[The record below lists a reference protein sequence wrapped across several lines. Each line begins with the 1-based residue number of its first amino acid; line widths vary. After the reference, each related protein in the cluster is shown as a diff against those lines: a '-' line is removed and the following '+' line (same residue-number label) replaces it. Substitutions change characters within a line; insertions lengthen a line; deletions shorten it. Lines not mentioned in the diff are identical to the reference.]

1 MAKGRVVLYEQ
12 PRTPARP
19 VYTGRARRR
28 RRRRGVRRLLFA
40 LAALVVAS
48 AVGYV
53 LWYTHPARQSA
64 LEDPERSQVE
74 GELTADGGS
83 TGTAAAAVTGD
94 GAIVVAIDPGHGGV
108 NPNIGAEDYGSEAN
122 GLRESEVTLA
132 TARALYDLLAADDRF
147 APVLTADGSQYL
159 KPSERGAAAQAAGAE
174 LLLSIHLNYDSG
186 SSTSGFECYAAPPNL
201 STNADSVRFA
211 SCWRIP
217 SARWGCGCG
226 APTACATYIMI
237 RTTTS
242 RLRIHRHY
250 RPVGPHLHG
259 AVLLRVPGGAL
270 RGRVHHQ
277 SLRHGPAVRRRGLP
291 GGGPA
296 VLRLHLRLLFP
307 ELRTTPARTLRAGAV
322 FFVVLRAA
330 AGYAGLLP
338 GFSAG
343 FVRPGDK
350 GTVSH

>member
-53 LWYTHPARQSA
+53 LWYTRPARQSA

-74 GELTADGGS
+74 GKLTADGGS
-83 TGTAAAAVTGD
+83 TGAAAAAVTGD

-201 STNADSVRFA
+201 STNGDSVRFGQLLAA
-211 SCWRIP
+211 SFSEMGLRLRGANGVRYLYYDQNDNKQIYE
-217 SARWGCGCG
+217 STDTTVRWDPTFTVLSSCGC
-226 APTACATYIMI
+226 
-237 RTTTS
+237 
-242 RLRIHRHY
+242 
-250 RPVGPHLHG
+250 
-259 AVLLRVPGGAL
+259 
-270 RGRVHHQ
+270 
-277 SLRHGPAVRRRGLP
+277 
-291 GGGPA
+291 PA
-296 VLRLHLRLLFP
+296 VLCEEGFITSPSDMALLS
-307 ELRTTPARTLRAGAV
+307 GDGGCQ
-322 FFVVLRAA
+322 AA
-330 AGYAGLLP
+330 AQRYYDCICAY
-338 GFSAG
+338 FSL
-343 FVRPGDK
+343 
-350 GTVSH
+350 S